1 MALNINYPLKGRC
14 SEERGPIFHLYLVL
28 SKSKRQT
35 LLFRKDRVHPHISYQ
50 RNILYMSIAAKT
62 ELRLVNGPT
71 SHEGR
76 VEVKNNGIWG
86 TICCNGF
93 VVQSAD
99 VIYKS
104 LGLKGYVVVFN
115 LPLNEYVR
123 LYSQCLSNHVHRLWT
138 NMSDCTHSI
147 RVTMFTAFERVCQT
161 VLTVSE

>member
-1 MALNINYPLKGRC
+1 MKLKNCWVGAKHQLPT
-14 SEERGPIFHLYLVL
+14 ER
-28 SKSKRQT
+28 T
-35 LLFRKDRVHPHISYQ
+35 LFRGKRSNISFISGFVEIEKTNIIIYQ

-138 NMSDCTHSI
+138 NMSDCTHSVT
-147 RVTMFTAFERVCQT
+147 VTMFTAFERVCQT

>member
-1 MALNINYPLKGRC
+1 
-14 SEERGPIFHLYLVL
+14 
-28 SKSKRQT
+28 
-35 LLFRKDRVHPHISYQ
+35 
-50 RNILYMSIAAKT
+50 MSIAAKT
-62 ELRLVNGPT
+62 ELRLVNGST

-123 LYSQCLSNHVHRLWT
+123 LYSQCLSNHVHRL
-138 NMSDCTHSI
+138 
-147 RVTMFTAFERVCQT
+147 
-161 VLTVSE
+161 